1 MRTNY
6 VMCKFGI
13 CSSDIR
19 NFLFH
24 TYCTSYYGSPLWSL
38 SQEYINKFY
47 CAWRKCMEFIKSK
60 VWNLPNQTHC
70 VFLKHL
76 YGDVNIDMQLLRRF
90 ASFYYCAM
98 HSKNQIVSLCARCQL
113 LSIVASNRKYLLYQ
127 LNNSGST
134 FEQSM
139 NKLKNKLNSL
149 NTFDNEICCIS
160 SVINELCLI
169 RDGVLDADWPMID
182 T

>member
-24 TYCTSYYGSPLWSL
+24 TYCTSYYGSLLWSL

-90 ASFYYCAM
+90 ASLYYCAM
-98 HSKNQIVSLCARCQL
+98 RSKNQIVSLCAKMCEHSK
-113 LSIVASNRKYLLYQ
+113 SIVASNRKYLLCQ
-127 LNNSGST
+127 LNNNGSIL
-134 FEQSM
+134 EQSM
-139 NKLKNKLNSL
+139 SKLKNKLNSKY
-149 NTFDNEICCIS
+149 C
-160 SVINELCLI
+160 
-169 RDGVLDADWPMID
+169 
-182 T
+182 

>member
-1 MRTNY
+1 MSCLNLVFVVAILDIFSGILIVQTIMALHYRVYHTN
-6 VMCKFGI
+6 I
-13 CSSDIR
+13 LIS
-19 NFLFH
+19 
-24 TYCTSYYGSPLWSL
+24 
-38 SQEYINKFY
+38 
-47 CAWRKCMEFIKSK
+47 FIVLGEN

-127 LNNSGST
+127 LNNNGSI

-139 NKLKNKLNSL
+139 SKLKK
-149 NTFDNEICCIS
+149 
-160 SVINELCLI
+160 
-169 RDGVLDADWPMID
+169 
-182 T
+182 